1 MAYTDV
7 WDVTAPLDSQAAAQG
22 AADFRATKLDVMQRI
37 ASFGAGLLVNRPTP
51 EATSGTADWTGVMY
65 WATNTQQVFRWNG
78 AAWVDISAS
87 IPSGSA
93 SHFSDITLGNL
104 VNPGGAS
111 PINTVT
117 VPGAFGTNSVAKIQ
131 VSGSVAFSAGGGQLT
146 VAVNGTQAIPGGV
159 SVFNGDLF
167 DFDITLLGLSGIA
180 LSSTVLQTI
189 TGASSLTQ
197 NSQKNNIAYVA
208 GSPFTVVLGFDAPFT
223 GSIKTF
229 GMPAFMI

>member
-37 ASFGAGLLVNRPTP
+37 ASFGAGLFVNRPTP
-51 EATSGTADWTGVMY
+51 ETTGATADWTGVMY
-65 WATNTQQVFRWNG
+65 WATDTKQVFRWNG
-78 AAWVDISAS
+78 AAWVDISTS
-87 IPSGSA
+87 TPSGS
-93 SHFSDITLGNL
+93 SVHFSDLTLGNL

-111 PINTVT
+111 SINTVT
-117 VPGAFGTNSVAKIQ
+117 VPGSFAAGTVAKIQ
-131 VSGSVAFSAGGGQLT
+131 VSGAVLFSAGGGQLT
-146 VAVNGTQAIPGGV
+146 VNVNGTQAIPGGV
-159 SVFNGDLF
+159 TVLNGDLF
-167 DFDITLLGLSGIA
+167 DFGITLLGLTGIA

-189 TGASSLTQ
+189 TGAPLTQ
-197 NSQKNNIAYVA
+197 ISQKNNIAYVA
-208 GSPFTVVLGFDAPFT
+208 GAPFTVVLGFSAPFT